1 MRSGLDSATSTLY
14 TGGAYD
20 VHTRLKIEN
29 GSGTLISLENRYT
42 KLSVRKPDPIEPI
55 GSMQI
60 TLIRD
65 STISGVN
72 QSLSP
77 LVEGS
82 DLNEDDAEDYSPLLQ
97 LGRLVTLDVN
107 LTAVGGA
114 RPSDGDSTWYE
125 IFRGIV
131 GKVDWPD
138 HDKGRITVQV
148 DGLAAVLQHAKA
160 ESERTYLAGTSLE
173 TVVTQ
178 VLTNHGY
185 STIPTYFPA
194 ATSKVLPNDWAPG
207 YQKTIWQQL
216 TAIAQSMGWVVYYRY
231 RGQNAPEI
239 TFFAPARTKT
249 VADQTV
255 EARDFKQL
263 SLDDAEV
270 LSAHVSQVFNHHDLL
285 GLKALMFAHDIPR
298 ILKVAHM
305 RNWPHDKKWAEQCP
319 VCSANSE
326 INELRK
332 ISEALF
338 TPTSTT
344 GESSQI

>member
-1 MRSGLDSATSTLY
+1 MRPGLDSATSTLY

-194 ATSKVLPNDWAPG
+194 ATSKVLPNDWK
-207 YQKTIWQQL
+207 YDESRFKL
-216 TAIAQSMGWVVYYRY
+216 IA
-231 RGQNAPEI
+231 E
-239 TFFAPARTKT
+239 
-249 VADQTV
+249 
-255 EARDFKQL
+255 
-263 SLDDAEV
+263 
-270 LSAHVSQVFNHHDLL
+270 
-285 GLKALMFAHDIPR
+285 
-298 ILKVAHM
+298 
-305 RNWPHDKKWAEQCP
+305 
-319 VCSANSE
+319 
-326 INELRK
+326 
-332 ISEALF
+332 
-338 TPTSTT
+338 
-344 GESSQI
+344 